1 MGGGINSSQYPQSAI
16 DLLSVIPDADR
27 NLTFAEIFDK
37 HWPWYLSLGMSY
49 HDFWDNGD
57 TNLCRWY
64 RKAEKYRRK
73 RVDEEQ
79 WFMGRYIYEA
89 IGALSPILHVNLS
102 GKEVHAEK
110 YMELPILVRI
120 ENEKKLEQER
130 QDKQQKIAMAAFAS
144 FVEELNKKRRE
155 KRATA
160 ENNAENNTAS

>member
-1 MGGGINSSQYPQSAI
+1 M
-16 DLLSVIPDADR
+16 
-27 NLTFAEIFDK
+27 
-37 HWPWYLSLGMSY
+37 
-49 HDFWDNGD
+49 
-57 TNLCRWY
+57 
-64 RKAEKYRRK
+64 
-73 RVDEEQ
+73 DEEQ

-155 KRATA
+155 KRASA
-160 ENNAENNTAS
+160 ENKTENNTAS